1 MSSLKLST
9 HMELRKAF
17 GRNPW
22 FWIALAFGVFL
33 AVWTAIVRSEL
44 FFSTLEMAIV
54 DWQRKEVGYST
65 VGAYALWMPLD
76 NMDLPSGIFFMV
88 WPILAAIPYAW
99 AWTAETR
106 SGLIEQEC
114 VRAGRRATVVSKW
127 VAVFLTGFAII
138 AVPYAVNLLCNLCV
152 EPAMSA
158 WISDGLYAR
167 VLEQTPFS
175 SLFYNNPLAFCILWT
190 FVAGALGG
198 LWATVVAALSMVVGS
213 YLPSLVVSYLSLH
226 VLAFIGDQITMYT
239 HAYAQY
245 SYAAMLSLEVL
256 PTVSVRVSTGSRP
269 ALVATVLALAVL
281 SIVPP
286 VALRK
291 RDLL

>member
-44 FFSTLEMAIV
+44 FFSTLEMALV

-65 VGAYALWMPLD
+65 VGAYALWMPVRPD
-76 NMDLPSGIFFMV
+76 DLAPGIFRMV

-99 AWTAETR
+99 SWSAEMR

-114 VRAGRRATVVSKW
+114 VRAGRRVTVASKW
-127 VAVFLTGFAII
+127 IAVFLTGFAII
-138 AVPYAVNLLCNLCV
+138 AVPYTVNLLCNLCI
-152 EPAMSA
+152 EPAMPA
-158 WISDGLYAR
+158 WISDGLYAG
-167 VLEQTPFS
+167 VLKYAPFS
-175 SLFYNNPLAFCILWT
+175 SLFYNKPLAFCVLWT
-190 FVAGALGG
+190 FITGVLGG
-198 LWATVVAALSMVVGS
+198 LWATVVAALSMVAGS
-213 YLPSLVVSYLSLH
+213 YLPTLVASYLSLH
-226 VLAFIGDQITMYT
+226 IFAFLGEQLQMYFNT
-239 HAYAQY
+239 YTDSPY
-245 SYAAMLSLEVL
+245 SALLSLDVL
-256 PTVSVRVSTGSRP
+256 SVVSVRANGGSGV
-269 ALVATVLALAVL
+269 ALALTVLALVVL